1 MSSEDDFKRFL
12 KLGQAMQHD
21 VDRLTN
27 YDHFSSLLLTLGNV
41 KGFLARKD
49 VREKLVEVLRL
60 GKLRPAYLVV
70 LRRTLAEVL
79 IESGYYDSPS
89 KFDTMRG
96 LLEHLLLA
104 DFADERQRFIWREHI
119 KAALAEPDTERREH
133 ELTDELIAQAYKSV
147 YGSALG
153 LEEDPLLGAF
163 ARAIAKMLA
172 MPRELKS

>member
-12 KLGQAMQHD
+12 KLGQAMQRD

-27 YDHFSSLLLTLGNV
+27 YDHFSSLLLTLGSV
-41 KGFLARKD
+41 TASLKRED
-49 VREKLVEVLRL
+49 VREKLVETLRL
-60 GKLRPAYLVV
+60 GKLRPDYLVL
-70 LRRTLAEVL
+70 LRRMLAEVL

-119 KAALAEPDTERREH
+119 KAALAEPDTEKREH
-133 ELTDELIAQAYKSV
+133 ELSDEMIAKAYKSV

-153 LEEDPLLGAF
+153 LEEDPLLGAY
-163 ARAIAKMLA
+163 ARAIAGMLVV
-172 MPRELKS
+172 PREPKP